1 MIIDYLE
8 GDYKT
13 LITTLFVVCFTWI
26 VVIVAMLIDLYFGVK
41 KAKELGEATSSEGFR
56 RTINKATYYFAL
68 MCFSFLFD
76 IFDVITPYFFPHP
89 LGSVPF
95 VSIFVALGLVFTEA
109 KSVREKA
116 EDKARRRTDE
126 SFRKMLELMQNRE
139 DVMREIAD
147 HLKKERQ
154 KQEK

>member
-68 MCFSFLFD
+68 MGFAFLFD
-76 IFDVITPYFFPHP
+76 IFDVVTPYFFPHP

-95 VSIFVALGLVFTEA
+95 VSIFVALGLFTEA

-154 KQEK
+154 KQEN

>member
-1 MIIDYLE
+1 MKKLIHKILCIKVSRVIRFWNAPENSIAVQSLYL
-8 GDYKT
+8 
-13 LITTLFVVCFTWI
+13 
-26 VVIVAMLIDLYFGVK
+26 FGQR
-41 KAKELGEATSSEGFR
+41 L
-56 RTINKATYYFAL
+56 
-68 MCFSFLFD
+68 C
-76 IFDVITPYFFPHP
+76 DVGT
-89 LGSVPF
+89 
-95 VSIFVALGLVFTEA
+95 
-109 KSVREKA
+109 

>member
-1 MIIDYLE
+1 MSQP
-8 GDYKT
+8 
-13 LITTLFVVCFTWI
+13 
-26 VVIVAMLIDLYFGVK
+26 
-41 KAKELGEATSSEGFR
+41 SS
-56 RTINKATYYFAL
+56 L
-68 MCFSFLFD
+68 
-76 IFDVITPYFFPHP
+76 H
-89 LGSVPF
+89 
-95 VSIFVALGLVFTEA
+95 LGLVFTEA

-154 KQEK
+154 KQEN